1 MAQSE
6 SMVHAR
12 SELARKMSEK
22 PTRVATD
29 ELQLHDRVNA
39 DAACPVQNHTRPV
52 MSADTADVPIPSTE
66 PSSGIEAT
74 APIVRPCAC
83 LCSFY
88 GLASV
93 YSRER
98 ERKVEPRQ
106 RHLLNCATL

>member
-1 MAQSE
+1 
-6 SMVHAR
+6 MVHAR

-52 MSADTADVPIPSTE
+52 ISADTADVPIPSTE

-74 APIVRPCAC
+74 APIARRVLACARSMAWRVC
-83 LCSFY
+83 TVERGSAKWSR
-88 GLASV
+88 GSV
-93 YSRER
+93 IF
-98 ERKVEPRQ
+98 
-106 RHLLNCATL
+106 